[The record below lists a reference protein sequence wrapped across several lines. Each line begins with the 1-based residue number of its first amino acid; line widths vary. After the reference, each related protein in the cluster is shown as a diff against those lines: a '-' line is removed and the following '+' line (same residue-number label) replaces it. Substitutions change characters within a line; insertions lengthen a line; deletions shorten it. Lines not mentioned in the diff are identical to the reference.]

1 MLVSNRFKIFKS
13 YTLYLYSKFP
23 EFNNINIKR
32 IFLHFYKSDFLIIF
46 VSEIFFFIINL
57 FSLII
62 YRKKFYKINETK
74 NKFLINF
81 VSFFL
86 QPLKKRVDELF
97 LTILNIQDNSFKE
110 RTQFE
115 KSDTSINSSYKFIV
129 VGSGPSGSISSYY
142 LNKSFGSTLLI
153 EKGGNFATYESKHP
167 GDEFLYKWK
176 YGGVNTSLFN
186 TQIVF
191 SSGECLGG
199 GSEINSGLLHEPDEN
214 FVKKWIK
221 DYNVKNISYEKL
233 LESLSKVSK
242 ICNFSNID
250 SKNLSSA
257 DFFKKGSKLNNFKIE
272 KLNSFQVLSGDKVIK
287 NSMKNTIIKKY
298 LQENGNLL
306 TNFNVK
312 KIHYSNGLWFVDG
325 IKNNKKITFTCEY
338 LFLCCGSIETSKLL
352 ISSKIKTV
360 KKPIN
365 FFLHPMIKLI
375 VEFNKEVQLGKENV
389 HSYQVTE
396 FFPDYILGEAASGLR
411 FLKMSSL
418 FNLDMQDKINLNWKK
433 MSIYHATFSMGKG
446 RLYKLP
452 FINKYLKLY
461 FIKNS
466 EKEKMIS
473 SYINL
478 CKLLFDGGAKN
489 IYLLGKKIENV
500 NNHDYEKIIRSSFK
514 RINDFKFSSVHILG
528 GVTSGEN
535 KESIV
540 DSNGKIKGQ
549 KNIFVNDSSLI
560 NNKLLKNPQGLIMS
574 IAKYNIDN
582 FIKKFNE

>member
-186 TQIVF
+186 TQVVF

-221 DYNVKNISYEKL
+221 DYNVKNISHEKL

-257 DFFKKGSKLNNFKIE
+257 DF
-272 KLNSFQVLSGDKVIK
+272 
-287 NSMKNTIIKKY
+287 
-298 LQENGNLL
+298 
-306 TNFNVK
+306 
-312 KIHYSNGLWFVDG
+312 
-325 IKNNKKITFTCEY
+325 
-338 LFLCCGSIETSKLL
+338 
-352 ISSKIKTV
+352 
-360 KKPIN
+360 
-365 FFLHPMIKLI
+365 
-375 VEFNKEVQLGKENV
+375 
-389 HSYQVTE
+389 
-396 FFPDYILGEAASGLR
+396 
-411 FLKMSSL
+411 
-418 FNLDMQDKINLNWKK
+418 
-433 MSIYHATFSMGKG
+433 
-446 RLYKLP
+446 LP
-452 FINKYLKLY
+452 N
-461 FIKNS
+461 
-466 EKEKMIS
+466 
-473 SYINL
+473 
-478 CKLLFDGGAKN
+478 
-489 IYLLGKKIENV
+489 
-500 NNHDYEKIIRSSFK
+500 
-514 RINDFKFSSVHILG
+514 
-528 GVTSGEN
+528 
-535 KESIV
+535 
-540 DSNGKIKGQ
+540 
-549 KNIFVNDSSLI
+549 
-560 NNKLLKNPQGLIMS
+560 
-574 IAKYNIDN
+574 
-582 FIKKFNE
+582 